1 MSEQNVVGVARH
13 GSTWQARSGMA
24 CLGPSGQGTAV
35 GAWLG
40 LARPGVA
47 RHGGAGISWQAC
59 LGRVRL
65 GSAGLGSLG
74 VARPGQSGSNMAVPG
89 LAGAA

>member
-24 CLGPSGQGTAV
+24 CLGPSGHGTAV

-40 LARPGVA
+40 LAGP
-47 RHGGAGISWQAC
+47 
-59 LGRVRL
+59 
-65 GSAGLGSLG
+65 GSLG